1 MIKHLIVLPD
11 GSEISSG
18 PPGSG
23 PRIKHVT
30 TKLIVNDS
38 QELSI
43 GSCCAAMFECT
54 LIVPG
59 GELSIAAGDEVMVYR
74 VDTDKPMTVAN
85 DVTTSVDSNG
95 NFHVYVSG
103 VEVAPVI
110 DAAGDLRYPG
120 IDAVLVDGD
129 LTLASANTARTLVGR
144 FTMEEPIRPTPDFY
158 KLTAYDRV
166 SWLDKDLTG
175 WLLSLDEWPYTVE
188 QMAGMVCHECGVGIS
203 AQTLLNGSY
212 QIQRFAGQGI
222 TGRKI
227 MQWIGQI
234 SATFCRATPEGAIE
248 FAWYKQSERT
258 IVPEETFSAR
268 LADYQTEPI
277 DRVQIQL
284 TQDDIGVIW
293 PAAEGVTY
301 SVTGNYLLTTTD
313 PAALETVAG
322 NIFNAIRNDTYTPG
336 TVTMAHDPDI
346 NVGDIVT
353 VRDRNGKTASLYV
366 MTKTINGQLD
376 TLECTGS
383 PSRDSS
389 TVVHEESFKA
399 VNSKIFELRK
409 DITGLSAR
417 AAETDT
423 RIEDNRSYTDQ
434 KITEVTITAEGLAS
448 TVEDIRE
455 TVAGV
460 ETRMS
465 GIEQTAESISLRV
478 GSIEDNGVGKVATG
492 FGLTVKES
500 AVVIARDGA
509 ELENRLDETGMYVVR
524 KDGTVV
530 MQAAADGV
538 ITQNLNVRG
547 YLDIFGMT
555 RKQAWTDEFG
565 RPCVATLWTGG

>member
-1 MIKHLIVLPD
+1 MLLTLIVLPD
-11 GSEISSG
+11 GTEIFSG
-18 PPGSG
+18 PGG
-23 PRIKHVT
+23 GAKVKNATIT
-30 TKLIVNDS
+30 QDVNDQ
-38 QELSI
+38 QELTI
-43 GSCCAAMFECT
+43 GSCCSARFECT
-54 LIVPG
+54 LLNPG
-59 GELSIAAGDEVMVYR
+59 GELSIAAGDEITVYR
-74 VDTDKPMTVAN
+74 VDTAQPMTIAN
-85 DVTTSVDSNG
+85 DVTTSVDSSG
-95 NFHVYVSG
+95 AFRVYVSG
-103 VEVAPVI
+103 VEVEPVI
-110 DAAGDLRYPG
+110 DSAGDLRYPG
-120 IDAVLVDGD
+120 VDAFLVGGN
-129 LTLASANTARTLVGR
+129 LTFATENTARTLVGR
-144 FTMEEPIRPTPDFY
+144 FTLEEPERPTPNSY
-158 KLTAYDRV
+158 RITAYDRV
-166 SWLDKDLTG
+166 SWLDKDLTE
-175 WLLSLDEWPYTVE
+175 WLLSLDGWPYTVE
-188 QMAGMVCHECGVGIS
+188 QMAEMVCNECGTGL
-203 AQTLLNGSY
+203 ATETLLNGSY
-212 QIQRFAGQGI
+212 QIQRFAGTGI

-248 FAWYKQSERT
+248 FAWYKQSGYILRPT
-258 IVPEETFSAR
+258 DVFSMK
-268 LADYQTEPI
+268 LADYQTAPI

-293 PAAEGVTY
+293 PDAEGVTY

-313 PAALETVAG
+313 PAALETVAE
-322 NIFNAIRNDTYTPG
+322 NIYNAIQNETYTPG
-336 TVTMAHDPDI
+336 TITMIHNPDI
-346 NVGDIVT
+346 KPGDIVE
-353 VRDRNGKTASLYV
+353 VRDSNGKAASIYV
-366 MTKTINGQLD
+366 MSKITKGQRD

-383 PSRDSS
+383 ISRESS

-399 VNSKIFELRK
+399 VNTKIFELRK
-409 DITGLSAR
+409 DITGLLAR

-423 RIEDNRSYTDQ
+423 RIEDNRAYTDQ

-478 GSIEDNGVGKVATG
+478 GSIEDNGVDKVTTG
-492 FGLTVKES
+492 FGLTIDES

-538 ITQNLNVRG
+538 VTQDLNVRG